1 MFVREKLNVL
11 CNILRQKN
19 YYKFKFIHLI
29 RLKANVE
36 GEASPLHWMNLV
48 SERLKGYSIM
58 SMGEENAPI

>member
-29 RLKANVE
+29 RLKANIE
-36 GEASPLHWMNLV
+36 GEASPPTLDETL
-48 SERLKGYSIM
+48 SARG
-58 SMGEENAPI
+58 